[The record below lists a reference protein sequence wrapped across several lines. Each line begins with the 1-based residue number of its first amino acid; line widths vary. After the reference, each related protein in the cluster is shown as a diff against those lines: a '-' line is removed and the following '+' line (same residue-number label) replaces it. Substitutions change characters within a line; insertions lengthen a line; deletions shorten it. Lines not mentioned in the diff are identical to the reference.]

1 MSDDE
6 QLNPMRI
13 WREWLIKSEKQWSDG
28 LTEMMGDE
36 RFSKGMGRYIQEG
49 LHTHRIFS
57 DAMAQYL
64 SNLNIPSRADV
75 LDIGDRLGQIED
87 TLAALQVEIREQ
99 RAQITKLAN
108 SGAQSGA
115 SVEPA
120 RPTRTKQP
128 PAKKR
133 AANKP
138 AS

>member
-6 QLNPMRI
+6 QLDPMRI
-13 WREWLIKSEKQWSDG
+13 WREWMVKSEKQWSDH
-28 LTEMMGDE
+28 LTELMGDE

-64 SNLNIPSRADV
+64 SSLNIPSRADV

-99 RAQITKLAN
+99 RAQITRLAN
-108 SGAQSGA
+108 TGAKGGETMQPKR
-115 SVEPA
+115 PA
-120 RPTRTKQP
+120 RTKRPPKKPT
-128 PAKKR
+128 A
-133 AANKP
+133 
-138 AS
+138 